1 MDSETAQRLN
11 ALTSSFY
18 RQVSASF
25 SETRQQAWDGWS
37 RVLETCRDVCR
48 PGMSVLDL
56 GCGNLRFERFLIEQG
71 CTPADV
77 WAVDNCDELVSL
89 GPDPC
94 GRANVHF
101 QHLDITRAALEDDSC
116 DGFSGACDGFP
127 SAHSGFLGAHDARSD
142 HSNIRNVC
150 NGSPS
155 AHDARNHHLGA
166 HNSSQSAFCD
176 TQTENTLARA
186 INANPCDLS
195 VSFGLMH
202 HLPTEQ
208 ARMRTLEALV
218 RHTRAQGYVAVSFWQ
233 FAHSEKLRAKARKAT
248 ECGLSEIGI
257 SASQLGED
265 DYLMGWQKTQGTY
278 RFCHHCSEADVD
290 RTVAFVSPL
299 ASEIARF
306 SADGKQGNLNRY
318 VVLKVR

>member
-11 ALTSSFY
+11 ALTSDFY
-18 RQVSASF
+18 RQVSDSF

-48 PGMSVLDL
+48 PGMRVLDL

-77 WAVDNCDELVSL
+77 WAIDNCDELVSL
-89 GPDPC
+89 GLKTHV
-94 GRANVHF
+94 NVHF
-101 QHLDITRAALEDDSC
+101 QHLDITRAALEDGSC
-116 DGFSGACDGFP
+116 N
-127 SAHSGFLGAHDARSD
+127 GFLGLHDSFPSPHGTRSNHFGAHGVRSD
-142 HSNIRNVC
+142 HP
-150 NGSPS
+150 G
-155 AHDARNHHLGA
+155 AHDRSSHPHTC
-166 HNSSQSAFCD
+166 NSSQSAFRSA
-176 TQTENTLARA
+176 QTENTLARA
-186 INANPCDLS
+186 INADPCDLS

-233 FAHSEKLRAKARKAT
+233 FAHSEKLRAKAQKAT
-248 ECGLSEIGI
+248 ECGLAEIGI
-257 SASQLGED
+257 SASQLGEG
-265 DYLMGWQKTQGTY
+265 DYLMGWQKTQGAF

>member
-1 MDSETAQRLN
+1 MSSMDSETAQKLN

-48 PGMSVLDL
+48 PGMRVLDL

-71 CTPADV
+71 YTPADV
-77 WAVDNCDELVSL
+77 WAIDNCDELVSL
-89 GPDPC
+89 APDSC

-101 QHLDITRAALEDDSC
+101 QHLDITRAALEDGSC

-142 HSNIRNVC
+142 H
-150 NGSPS
+150 P
-155 AHDARNHHLGA
+155 GA
-166 HNSSQSAFCD
+166 HNSSQSAFRNA
-176 TQTENTLARA
+176 QTENTLARA
-186 INANPCDLS
+186 INADPCDLS

-208 ARMRTLEALV
+208 ARMRALEALV

-248 ECGLSEIGI
+248 ECGLGEIGI
-257 SASQLGED
+257 SASQLGEG